1 MAGYEGGSGGFPVL
15 KEKMNTNESIYPLE
29 KIFNIIE
36 DALQEPGENWKI
48 KEEISFHADRILFL
62 CDELSRLGDRSMDGI
77 VEISEREK
85 EL

>member
-1 MAGYEGGSGGFPVL
+1 M
-15 KEKMNTNESIYPLE
+15 KEYPLD
-29 KIFNIIE
+29 KIFDIIE
-36 DALQEPGENWKI
+36 DSLEVPGDNWKI

-62 CDELSRLGDRSMDGI
+62 CDELFRLGDRSMDGI

>member
-1 MAGYEGGSGGFPVL
+1 ME
-15 KEKMNTNESIYPLE
+15 YPLD
-29 KIFNIIE
+29 KIFDIIE
-36 DALQEPGENWKI
+36 DSMEVPGENWKI

-62 CDELSRLGDRSMDGI
+62 CDELFRLGDRSMDGI

>member
-1 MAGYEGGSGGFPVL
+1 MSE
-15 KEKMNTNESIYPLE
+15 YPLD
-29 KIFNIIE
+29 KIFDIIE
-36 DALQEPGENWKI
+36 DAMEVPGENWKI

-62 CDELSRLGDRSMDGI
+62 CDELFRLGDRSMDGI

>member
-1 MAGYEGGSGGFPVL
+1 MRE
-15 KEKMNTNESIYPLE
+15 ESKYPLE
-29 KIFNIIE
+29 QIFNIIE
-36 DALQEPGENWKI
+36 DALQEPGDNWQI

>member
-1 MAGYEGGSGGFPVL
+1 MME
-15 KEKMNTNESIYPLE
+15 YPLD
-29 KIFNIIE
+29 KIFDIIE
-36 DALQEPGENWKI
+36 DSMEVPGENWKI

-62 CDELSRLGDRSMDGI
+62 CDQLSRLGDRSMDGI